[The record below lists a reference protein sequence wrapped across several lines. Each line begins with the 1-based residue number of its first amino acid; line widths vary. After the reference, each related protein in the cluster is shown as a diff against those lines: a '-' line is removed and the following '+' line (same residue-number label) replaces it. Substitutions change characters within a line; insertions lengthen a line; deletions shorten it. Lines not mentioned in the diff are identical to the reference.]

1 MTDFDDFDDDDDDDD
16 DEYKNT
22 FRVVWLC
29 RVASS
34 RLVVVVVV
42 VNVFCVNLWVEY
54 PPWRRDD
61 AF

>member
-1 MTDFDDFDDDDDDDD
+1 MTDFDDDFDDDDDD

-34 RLVVVVVV
+34 RLVVVVV
-42 VNVFCVNLWVEY
+42 NVFRANL
-54 PPWRRDD
+54 
-61 AF
+61 

>member
-1 MTDFDDFDDDDDDDD
+1 MTDFDDDFDDDDDD

-42 VNVFCVNLWVEY
+42 NVFRANL
-54 PPWRRDD
+54 
-61 AF
+61 

>member
-1 MTDFDDFDDDDDDDD
+1 MTDFDDDDFDDDDD

-34 RLVVVVVV
+34 RLVVVGGGY
-42 VNVFCVNLWVEY
+42 CVS
-54 PPWRRDD
+54 R
-61 AF
+61 

>member
-1 MTDFDDFDDDDDDDD
+1 MTDFDDDDFDDDDFDDD

-42 VNVFCVNLWVEY
+42 VVVNVFRANL
-54 PPWRRDD
+54 
-61 AF
+61 

>member
-1 MTDFDDFDDDDDDDD
+1 MIDFDDDFDDDDD

-42 VNVFCVNLWVEY
+42 KVFRANL
-54 PPWRRDD
+54 
-61 AF
+61 

>member
-1 MTDFDDFDDDDDDDD
+1 MTDFDDDDFDDDDDDD

-42 VNVFCVNLWVEY
+42 NVFRATL
-54 PPWRRDD
+54 
-61 AF
+61 

>member
-1 MTDFDDFDDDDDDDD
+1 MTDFDDDFDDDDD
-16 DEYKNT
+16 DEYKNI

-42 VNVFCVNLWVEY
+42 NVFRANL
-54 PPWRRDD
+54 
-61 AF
+61 

>member
-1 MTDFDDFDDDDDDDD
+1 MTDFDDDD

-42 VNVFCVNLWVEY
+42 VVVNVFRANL
-54 PPWRRDD
+54 
-61 AF
+61 

>member
-1 MTDFDDFDDDDDDDD
+1 MTDFDDDFDDFDDDDD

-42 VNVFCVNLWVEY
+42 VVVVNVFRANL
-54 PPWRRDD
+54 
-61 AF
+61 